1 MLKGK
6 RSGGACVAVLGAN
19 MGSASLCGRG
29 QCSIRRDAAG
39 PVRSGGATG
48 AAGPRCRSAPVDP
61 ARGPGRAGGSQR
73 MLR

>member
-6 RSGGACVAVLGAN
+6 RSNGACVAVLGPN
-19 MGSASLCGRG
+19 MGSAALCGRG

-48 AAGPRCRSAPVDP
+48 AAGPVRSAPVDP
-61 ARGPGRAGGSQR
+61 ARRPGRAGGSQR